1 MGQEI
6 ACKLKYR
13 KRTFVGKAH
22 LEGDHILFRGGDR
35 LKVLF
40 EDLTSV
46 KAADGVLGLEFAGGP
61 AEFELGKAAEKWAQ
75 KILNPPS
82 LLEKLGVKRGLEVR
96 LAGTFPEEFRQEL
109 VAGGVRETAGE
120 VHLVFFAAEAA
131 ADLARL
137 AKLAAGLKPDGAI
150 WVVYPKGVDVVREKD
165 VLEAGRSTGLKDVK
179 VVRFSQT
186 HTALKF
192 VVPITTR

>member
-40 EDLTSV
+40 QDLTSV
-46 KAADGVLGLEFAGGP
+46 KAADGVLALEFAGGP

-82 LLEKLGVKRGLEVR
+82 LLEKLGAKRGLEVR
-96 LAGTFPEEFRQEL
+96 LAGAFPEEFREEL
-109 VAGGVRETAGE
+109 MAGGVRETAGK

-137 AKLAAGLKPDGAI
+137 VKLATGLKPGGAL
-150 WVVYPKGVDVVREKD
+150 WVVYPKGVDVIREKD
-165 VLEAGRSTGLKDVK
+165 VLEAGRGAGLKDVK
-179 VVRFSQT
+179 VVKFSQT
-186 HTALKF
+186 HTGLKF
-192 VVPITTR
+192 MVPIAKR